1 MSHTWKSLISRDRVV
16 SGDPRSPWSPLR
28 FPPLDN
34 FPPDGPFRYTHLND
48 AALHFSFPILCF
60 YLPAI
65 VAADLFLARQPR
77 SFIPERVTLR
87 FACGLTWG
95 TAVRNAFLFRR
106 GVFLLSLAVIKFSFL
121 ERAGGGPTISPRSL
135 KQLDSRNFSNVAD
148 SSPKMNCYNPIIV
161 HWNLGHLQLFA
172 VFRVGVSE
180 LAEN

>member
-1 MSHTWKSLISRDRVV
+1 M
-16 SGDPRSPWSPLR
+16 SGDPRSPWFPLR
-28 FPPLDN
+28 PSPSPSSPND

-95 TAVRNAFLFRR
+95 TAMRNAFLFRC
-106 GVFLLSLAVIKFSFL
+106 GVFLLSRLLSNSLFSKAHRKGSRHFSSIVKAANTRLTCDISARVSEKERQNLDHFL
-121 ERAGGGPTISPRSL
+121 SL
-135 KQLDSRNFSNVAD
+135 CLSLRNFKTRIRN
-148 SSPKMNCYNPIIV
+148 
-161 HWNLGHLQLFA
+161 
-172 VFRVGVSE
+172 
-180 LAEN
+180 